1 MSDTT
6 PNLALPLIAAA
17 QAQKHVT
24 HNEALALIDALVQMA
39 VESMALAAPPAM
51 PAEGARYVVAA
62 GATGAWA
69 GKSGQLAIVSGGG
82 FTFQTP
88 RPGFLVYN
96 RATSKL
102 MLFDGTVWRDA
113 APGGEPPPLPD
124 STPRLGL
131 NATASD
137 TQRLAVQSR
146 SALFSH
152 DTGGDVQV
160 QVNRQGATNTG
171 SMVYSSGWSG
181 RAETGLAGSD
191 DFTIKVSGD
200 GATWRDA
207 MVAEAATG
215 RVQFPGGIAAATRP
229 AFSAST
235 DIHMSSPG
243 VSAFADF
250 LTTAGRLYVAPVAP
264 SWRRMFATAAI
275 RVTTAAAGLA
285 RLALYEDTGDGRPG
299 ALIANLGTVDTGTV
313 GLKSLAM
320 ARDLDARPYW
330 LGALFQAAPRVM
342 GQQGPVLGV
351 AGSATA
357 TTAIPVAG
365 LFRAH
370 AWATPLPANESAS
383 IWTPATPAT
392 GCPLFYIR

>member
-1 MSDTT
+1 MSETT
-6 PNLALPLIAAA
+6 PNLALPLIVAA

-24 HNEALALIDALVQMA
+24 HNEALALIDALLQMA
-39 VESMALAAPPAM
+39 VESMALAAPPAT

-69 GKSGQLAIVSGGG
+69 GRSGQIAIFSGGA
-82 FTFQTP
+82 FVFQTP

-102 MLFDGTVWRDA
+102 MLFGGTDWQDA
-113 APGGEPPPLPD
+113 APGGEPPPFPA
-124 STPRLGL
+124 STPRLGV
-131 NATASD
+131 NATARD
-137 TQRLAVQSR
+137 TQRPAVQSR
-146 SALFSH
+146 SALFSP

-160 QVNRQGATNTG
+160 QVNRQGAANTG
-171 SMVYSSGWSG
+171 SVVYSSGWSG

-200 GATWRDA
+200 GAIWRDA
-207 MVAEAATG
+207 MIAEATTG
-215 RVQFPGGIAAATRP
+215 RVRFPGGLAAAIRP
-229 AFSAST
+229 GFSAST

-243 VSAFADF
+243 VSAYADF
-250 LTTAGRLYVAPVAP
+250 LTTAGRLYATPFIPPVRRTFSVAV
-264 SWRRMFATAAI
+264 I
-275 RVTTAAAGLA
+275 RVTIAAAGLA
-285 RLALYEDTGDGRPG
+285 RLALYDDTGDGRPG
-299 ALIANLGTVDTGTV
+299 ALIADLGTVDTGTV

-320 ARDLDARPYW
+320 ARDLDARPFW
-330 LGALFQAAPRVM
+330 IGVLFQAAPRVM

-351 AGSATA
+351 LASGAVAAG
-357 TTAIPVAG
+357 IPVAG

-383 IWTPATPAT
+383 TWTPATPTT
-392 GCPLFYIR
+392 GCPLVLVR